1 MKRISDIPEY
11 ADSAVGRSK
20 PTVAMVVV
28 AGLVAIA
35 TAFAVFGD
43 ATTGLDAGLRPAA
56 PVVHHEPNLCEPD
69 GTFCEPIYLT
79 PPPAE
84 PAPAG
89 SGLITSQRE
98 TPSG

>member
-11 ADSAVGRSK
+11 ADSAVVRAK
-20 PTVAMVVV
+20 PTAAAIVL
-28 AGLVAIA
+28 AGIVAIA
-35 TAFAVFGD
+35 AAFAVFGD
-43 ATTGLDAGLRPAA
+43 ASTGLDTGVHPKA
-56 PVVHHEPNLCEPD
+56 PVVNHEPNLCEPD
-69 GTFCEPIYLT
+69 GTFCEPTYLS

>member
-11 ADSAVGRSK
+11 ADSAVVRSK
-20 PTVAMVVV
+20 PTTAAIVV
-28 AGLVAIA
+28 AGIVAIA

-43 ATTGLDAGLRPAA
+43 AMTSLDAGVYPAA
-56 PVVHHEPNLCEPD
+56 PAASHEPNLCEPD
-69 GTFCEPIYLT
+69 GTFCEPTYLT